1 MGSSMRW
8 LAVAAL
14 ASFSLDKTSAFE
26 FDIPPSAPEPTS
38 PARLRAIRHVYA
50 RADATTETLSITV
63 APDNTCGFYTPNTS
77 FFFTCTGGVKC
88 MYENDKYNV
97 AFCGERDFKTAC
109 MNSADALNP
118 DKCDVDCRR
127 NTNIQKCTADT
138 KTECYTIYF
147 PNNIEKY
154 PCHTQSGFSSMIFPD
169 GVSDFEQSTLSVD
182 VFPALA
188 TTEAS
193 STEESTTE
201 ASSKSTSAASTTTVT
216 GAPQNDD
223 GDENKDDNGGS
234 STPVGAI
241 AGGVVGGV
249 AILVAVGL
257 IIFFIRRRDNNK
269 KAAAQPL
276 MSDQA
281 HTQPQMPYGM
291 PPQQQQQQ
299 MHPYQEWHTGSPPPQ
314 GWQNSPS
321 PPILGGAPVLVEAPD
336 SNTAQIHEM
345 GDGTVKYK

>member
-14 ASFSLDKTSAFE
+14 VSFSLDKTSALE
-26 FDIPPSAPEPTS
+26 FDLPPSAPEPTS
-38 PARLRAIRHVYA
+38 PARLRAVRHVYA

-109 MNSADALNP
+109 MNSVDALNP

-154 PCHTQSGFSSMIFPD
+154 PCHTQSGFSSMNFPD
-169 GVSDFEQSTLSVD
+169 GVSDFEQSTLGVD

-193 STEESTTE
+193 STEESTTK
-201 ASSKSTSAASTTTVT
+201 ASSKSTTAASTTTVT

-223 GDENKDDNGGS
+223 GEENKDNGGS

-257 IIFFIRRRDNNK
+257 IIFFIRRRDNKK
-269 KAAAQPL
+269 KAAAQP
-276 MSDQA
+276 
-281 HTQPQMPYGM
+281 
-291 PPQQQQQQ
+291 
-299 MHPYQEWHTGSPPPQ
+299 
-314 GWQNSPS
+314 
-321 PPILGGAPVLVEAPD
+321 
-336 SNTAQIHEM
+336 
-345 GDGTVKYK
+345 

>member
-26 FDIPPSAPEPTS
+26 FDMPPSAPEPTS

-127 NTNIQKCTADT
+127 NTNIQK
-138 KTECYTIYF
+138 
-147 PNNIEKY
+147 
-154 PCHTQSGFSSMIFPD
+154 
-169 GVSDFEQSTLSVD
+169 
-182 VFPALA
+182 
-188 TTEAS
+188 
-193 STEESTTE
+193 
-201 ASSKSTSAASTTTVT
+201 
-216 GAPQNDD
+216 
-223 GDENKDDNGGS
+223 
-234 STPVGAI
+234 
-241 AGGVVGGV
+241 
-249 AILVAVGL
+249 
-257 IIFFIRRRDNNK
+257 
-269 KAAAQPL
+269 
-276 MSDQA
+276 
-281 HTQPQMPYGM
+281 
-291 PPQQQQQQ
+291 
-299 MHPYQEWHTGSPPPQ
+299 W
-314 GWQNSPS
+314 
-321 PPILGGAPVLVEAPD
+321 
-336 SNTAQIHEM
+336 
-345 GDGTVKYK
+345 

>member
-26 FDIPPSAPEPTS
+26 FDLPPSAPEPTS

-154 PCHTQSGFSSMIFPD
+154 PCHTQSGFSSMVFPD

-188 TTEAS
+188 TTEEVS

-223 GDENKDDNGGS
+223 GEENKDNNGGS

-257 IIFFIRRRDNNK
+257 IIFFIRRRDNKK
-269 KAAAQPL
+269 KATAQPL

-291 PPQQQQQQ
+291 PPQQQQQ
-299 MHPYQEWHTGSPPPQ
+299 MHPYQEWHNGSPPPQ

>member
-1 MGSSMRW
+1 
-8 LAVAAL
+8 
-14 ASFSLDKTSAFE
+14 
-26 FDIPPSAPEPTS
+26 
-38 PARLRAIRHVYA
+38 
-50 RADATTETLSITV
+50 
-63 APDNTCGFYTPNTS
+63 
-77 FFFTCTGGVKC
+77 

-154 PCHTQSGFSSMIFPD
+154 PCHTQSGFSSMNFPD
-169 GVSDFEQSTLSVD
+169 GVSDFEQSTLGVD

-201 ASSKSTSAASTTTVT
+201 VSSKSTTAASTTTVT

-223 GDENKDDNGGS
+223 GEENKDNSGS

-257 IIFFIRRRDNNK
+257 IIFFIRRRDNKK

-291 PPQQQQQQ
+291 APQQQH

-314 GWQNSPS
+314 GWQQSPS

>member
-14 ASFSLDKTSAFE
+14 VSCSLEKTNAIE
-26 FDIPPSAPEPTS
+26 FDLPPSAPGPTS
-38 PARLRAIRHVYA
+38 PARIRVFRNVYE
-50 RADATTETLSITV
+50 RDEVATTETLSITV

-77 FFFTCTGGVKC
+77 FFFTCTVGVKC

-97 AFCGERDFKTAC
+97 AFCGESDFKTAC

-118 DKCDVDCRR
+118 DKCGVDCRR

-154 PCHTQSGFSSMIFPD
+154 PCHTQSGFSSMVFPD
-169 GVSDFEQSTLSVD
+169 GVSGFEQSTLGVN

-188 TTEAS
+188 TTEVS
-193 STEESTTE
+193 STAESSTD
-201 ASSKSTSAASTTTVT
+201 ASAKTTSAASTTTVT
-216 GAPQNDD
+216 GAPQNDQ
-223 GDENKDDNGGS
+223 GDENKDGGES

-249 AILVAVGL
+249 AVLVAVGL
-257 IIFFIRRRDNNK
+257 IIFFIRRRDNK
-269 KAAAQPL
+269 QKQAAQPL

-281 HTQPQMPYGM
+281 HTQPQMPY
-291 PPQQQQQQ
+291 QQQY
-299 MHPYQEWHTGSPPPQ
+299 MNPYQDWHSGSPPAQ
-314 GWQNSPS
+314 GWHHTPS
-321 PPILGGAPVLVEAPD
+321 PPIPGAPALVEAPD
-336 SNTAQIHEM
+336 SNAAQIHEM
-345 GDGTVKYK
+345 GDGKTQYK

>member
-1 MGSSMRW
+1 MRW

-14 ASFSLDKTSAFE
+14 VSFSLDKTSALE
-26 FDIPPSAPEPTS
+26 FDLPPSAPEPTS

-77 FFFTCTGGVKC
+77 FFFTCTGGVRC

-154 PCHTQSGFSSMIFPD
+154 PCHTQSGFSSMNFPD
-169 GVSDFEQSTLSVD
+169 GVSDFEQSTLGVD

-201 ASSKSTSAASTTTVT
+201 ASSKSTTAASTTTVT

-223 GDENKDDNGGS
+223 GDENKDDSGS

-249 AILVAVGL
+249 AVLVAVGL
-257 IIFFIRRRDNNK
+257 IIFFIRRRDNKK

-291 PPQQQQQQ
+291 PPQQQQH

-314 GWQNSPS
+314 GWQQSPS

>member
-1 MGSSMRW
+1 
-8 LAVAAL
+8 L
-14 ASFSLDKTSAFE
+14 
-26 FDIPPSAPEPTS
+26 
-38 PARLRAIRHVYA
+38 
-50 RADATTETLSITV
+50 
-63 APDNTCGFYTPNTS
+63 
-77 FFFTCTGGVKC
+77 
-88 MYENDKYNV
+88 
-97 AFCGERDFKTAC
+97 
-109 MNSADALNP
+109 NS
-118 DKCDVDCRR
+118 
-127 NTNIQKCTADT
+127 TADT

-257 IIFFIRRRDNNK
+257 IIFFIRRRDNKK

-299 MHPYQEWHTGSPPPQ
+299 QMHAYQEWHTGSPPPQ

-345 GDGTVKYK
+345 GDGTVKHK

>member
-1 MGSSMRW
+1 
-8 LAVAAL
+8 
-14 ASFSLDKTSAFE
+14 
-26 FDIPPSAPEPTS
+26 
-38 PARLRAIRHVYA
+38 
-50 RADATTETLSITV
+50 
-63 APDNTCGFYTPNTS
+63 
-77 FFFTCTGGVKC
+77 
-88 MYENDKYNV
+88 
-97 AFCGERDFKTAC
+97 
-109 MNSADALNP
+109 MN
-118 DKCDVDCRR
+118 
-127 NTNIQKCTADT
+127 
-138 KTECYTIYF
+138 
-147 PNNIEKY
+147 
-154 PCHTQSGFSSMIFPD
+154 FPD
-169 GVSDFEQSTLSVD
+169 GVSDFEQSTLGVD

-201 ASSKSTSAASTTTVT
+201 ASSKSTTAASTTTVT

-223 GDENKDDNGGS
+223 GEENKDNGGS

-257 IIFFIRRRDNNK
+257 IIFFIRRRDNK
-269 KAAAQPL
+269 KKAAAAQPL

-291 PPQQQQQQ
+291 APQQQH

-314 GWQNSPS
+314 GWQHSPS
-321 PPILGGAPVLVEAPD
+321 PPIPGAPVLVEAPD

>member
-1 MGSSMRW
+1 MRW

-14 ASFSLDKTSAFE
+14 ASFSLDKTRALE
-26 FDIPPSAPEPTS
+26 FDLPPSAPEPTS

-50 RADATTETLSITV
+50 RADATTEILSITV

-109 MNSADALNP
+109 MNSVDALNP

-154 PCHTQSGFSSMIFPD
+154 PCHTESGFSSMIFPD
-169 GVSDFEQSTLSVD
+169 GVSNFEQSTLGVD
-182 VFPALA
+182 VFPALP

-201 ASSKSTSAASTTTVT
+201 ASSKSTTAASTTTVT

-223 GDENKDDNGGS
+223 GDENKDDSGGS

-257 IIFFIRRRDNNK
+257 VIFFIRRRDNKK

-281 HTQPQMPYGM
+281 HMQPQMPYGM
-291 PPQQQQQQ
+291 AHQQQQH

-321 PPILGGAPVLVEAPD
+321 PPIPGGAPVLVEAPD

-345 GDGTVKYK
+345 GDGTLKYK

>member
-1 MGSSMRW
+1 MRW

-26 FDIPPSAPEPTS
+26 FDLPPSAPEPTS

-223 GDENKDDNGGS
+223 GDENKEDSGS

-257 IIFFIRRRDNNK
+257 IIFFIRRRDNKK

-291 PPQQQQQQ
+291 APQQQQQH

>member
-14 ASFSLDKTSAFE
+14 VSFSLDKTSALE
-26 FDIPPSAPEPTS
+26 FDLPPSAPEPTS

-77 FFFTCTGGVKC
+77 FFFTCTGGVRC

-154 PCHTQSGFSSMIFPD
+154 PCHTQSGFSSMNFPD
-169 GVSDFEQSTLSVD
+169 GVSDFEQSTLGVD

-201 ASSKSTSAASTTTVT
+201 VSSKSTTAASTTTVT

-223 GDENKDDNGGS
+223 GEENKDNSGS

-257 IIFFIRRRDNNK
+257 IIFFIRRRDNKK

-291 PPQQQQQQ
+291 APQQQH

-314 GWQNSPS
+314 GWQQSPS

>member
-1 MGSSMRW
+1 MRW

-14 ASFSLDKTSAFE
+14 VSFSLDKTSALE
-26 FDIPPSAPEPTS
+26 FDLPPSAPEPTS
-38 PARLRAIRHVYA
+38 PARLGAIRHVYV

-109 MNSADALNP
+109 MNSADALNT

-154 PCHTQSGFSSMIFPD
+154 PCHTQSGFSSMNFPD
-169 GVSDFEQSTLSVD
+169 GVSDFEQSTLGVD

-193 STEESTTE
+193 STEETTTE
-201 ASSKSTSAASTTTVT
+201 ASSKSTTAASTTTVT
-216 GAPQNDD
+216 GAPQNND
-223 GDENKDDNGGS
+223 GEENKDNSGS

-249 AILVAVGL
+249 AVLVAVGL
-257 IIFFIRRRDNNK
+257 IIFFIRRRDNKK

-291 PPQQQQQQ
+291 APQQQQQQ
-299 MHPYQEWHTGSPPPQ
+299 QHMHPYQEWHTGSPPPQ
-314 GWQNSPS
+314 GWQHSPS
-321 PPILGGAPVLVEAPD
+321 PPIPGAQVPVEAPD

>member
-1 MGSSMRW
+1 MYMLAQTQLLRLSASLSPRTTLVVFTRQTHLSS
-8 LAVAAL
+8 
-14 ASFSLDKTSAFE
+14 
-26 FDIPPSAPEPTS
+26 
-38 PARLRAIRHVYA
+38 
-50 RADATTETLSITV
+50 
-63 APDNTCGFYTPNTS
+63 
-77 FFFTCTGGVKC
+77 
-88 MYENDKYNV
+88 DKYNV

-154 PCHTQSGFSSMIFPD
+154 PCHTQSGFSSMNFPD
-169 GVSDFEQSTLSVD
+169 GVSDFEQSTLGVD

-201 ASSKSTSAASTTTVT
+201 VSSKSTTAASTTTVT

-223 GDENKDDNGGS
+223 GEENKDNSGGS

-249 AILVAVGL
+249 AVLVAVVL
-257 IIFFIRRRDNNK
+257 IIFFIHRRDNKK

-291 PPQQQQQQ
+291 APQQQH

-314 GWQNSPS
+314 GWQQSPS